1 MQQIVIG
8 LNGLAQSGKST
19 LANHL
24 RQRHGFETVAF
35 AEPLKKMLLELGVP
49 AESLYGHE
57 KEKPLEHLC
66 GKSGRFL
73 MQTLGTEW
81 GRAHVGK
88 EVWSRAWRK
97 RVSSLSL
104 VVADDVRFD
113 TEVAAVQ
120 QMGGLVIQIVRP
132 NVVSIAGAK
141 HASEVS
147 VNGDHVDM
155 TIVNDGPVSKM
166 TNRMDQILEHAFGLV
181 AEQAELF
188 EAAE

>member
-1 MQQIVIG
+1 
-8 LNGLAQSGKST
+8 
-19 LANHL
+19 
-24 RQRHGFETVAF
+24 
-35 AEPLKKMLLELGVP
+35 
-49 AESLYGHE
+49 
-57 KEKPLEHLC
+57 
-66 GKSGRFL
+66 
-73 MQTLGTEW
+73 
-81 GRAHVGK
+81 
-88 EVWSRAWRK
+88 
-97 RVSSLSL
+97 
-104 VVADDVRFD
+104 VADDVRFD

-132 NVVSIAGAK
+132 GVVSIAGAK

-147 VNGDHVDM
+147 VSGDHVDM